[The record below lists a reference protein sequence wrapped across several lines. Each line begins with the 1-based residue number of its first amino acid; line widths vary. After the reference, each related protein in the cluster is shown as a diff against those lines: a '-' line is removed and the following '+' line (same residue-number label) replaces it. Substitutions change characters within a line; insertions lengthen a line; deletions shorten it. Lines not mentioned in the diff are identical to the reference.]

1 MNKFFYAA
9 AQFGRRGT
17 TRIVLVAFSYF
28 FSLFASFF
36 AEKQLNVIEELC
48 DECKTEHTREIEF
61 GVQQQRNW
69 TLFAVTSDIV

>member
-1 MNKFFYAA
+1 MLPHNSAEEALRGSFLLLFHIFFP
-9 AQFGRRGT
+9 
-17 TRIVLVAFSYF
+17 
-28 FSLFASFF
+28 LFTSFF

-48 DECKTEHTREIEF
+48 DECKTEHTREIES